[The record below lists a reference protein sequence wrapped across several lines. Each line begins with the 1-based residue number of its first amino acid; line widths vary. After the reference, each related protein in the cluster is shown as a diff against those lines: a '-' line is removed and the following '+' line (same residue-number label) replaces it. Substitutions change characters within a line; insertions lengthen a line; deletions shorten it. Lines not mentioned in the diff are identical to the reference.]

1 MRSEEGRKLEG
12 PRRAL
17 RFTVVEAV
25 NWPPEVQGRCN
36 RSNIIYR
43 QAAGQGWAHR
53 ALLEEVNV
61 QNLSQGAE
69 VVVTCQTG

>member
-17 RFTVVEAV
+17 RFTVVKAV
-25 NWPPEVQGRCN
+25 NWPPEAQGRCT
-36 RSNIIYR
+36 RSNIMYR
-43 QAAGQGWAHR
+43 QAAGR
-53 ALLEEVNV
+53 AMLEEVNV

-69 VVVTCQTG
+69 AAVTCQTG